1 MTLNLIYLLI
11 LFPRNLLNLKCE
23 IVTLQLTQVHEEIIQ
38 AKNDRLSKPSR
49 KNRLFLSYTANTY
62 SLA

>member
-23 IVTLQLTQVHEEIIQ
+23 IITLQLTQVHKEIIQ